1 MKKRF
6 GRSALIL
13 SLMAGMLAACAGG
26 ISREARSQ
34 VTYFGTFAE
43 AQKSPDRFEG
53 QTVLWGGKVIS
64 TQVKDGATEL
74 TMLQIDLDSQERPGD
89 GDQSHGRFIIRSA
102 QFLDPALYPQ
112 GTPLTVVGRL
122 QGAETRLI
130 GEMHYTYPIVDPI
143 EIKKWP
149 LVRDSAPRFQ
159 FGIGVG
165 THF

>member
-1 MKKRF
+1 MKKKF
-6 GRSALIL
+6 GRLALIL
-13 SLMAGMLAACAGG
+13 LLMVGMLAACTGG
-26 ISREARSQ
+26 ISREALSQ
-34 VTYFGTFAE
+34 VTCVATFAE
-43 AQKSPDRFEG
+43 VQHSPAKYEG

-74 TMLQIDLDSQERPGD
+74 TMLQLHLDSQDRPGD

-122 QGAETRLI
+122 QGTENRLI
-130 GEMHYTYPIVDPI
+130 GEMHYAYPIVDPI

-165 THF
+165 TQF